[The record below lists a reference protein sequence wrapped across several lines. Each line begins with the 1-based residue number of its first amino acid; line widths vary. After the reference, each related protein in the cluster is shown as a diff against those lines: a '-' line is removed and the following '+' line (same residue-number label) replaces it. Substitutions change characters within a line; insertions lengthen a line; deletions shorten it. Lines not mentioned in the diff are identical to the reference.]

1 MVLNIIQHLTGAGGR
16 EANMEKLWSSFL
28 VIFCTLDQLK
38 AFYGAFR
45 TGITVAQPRSNTFFS
60 ITLAEE
66 KTVLDIVQ
74 MTYPAQ

>member
-1 MVLNIIQHLTGAGGR
+1 MILNIIQHLTGAGGR
-16 EANMEKLWSSFL
+16 EANMEKRWSSFL

-38 AFYGAFR
+38 AFR
-45 TGITVAQPRSNTFFS
+45 TGITVVQPRSNTFFS